1 MKKVA
6 VIFEIGY
13 LIVAI
18 VFLVETYLNWSEDR
32 SRAYLFLLFSALAM
46 FMYFFRKRFR
56 KKMQN
61 NK

>member
-1 MKKVA
+1 MKKIA

-13 LIVAI
+13 LIVAV
-18 VFLVETYLNWSEDR
+18 VFLVETFLNWNPNR
-32 SRAYLFLLFSALAM
+32 PKAYLFLGFSVLAI

>member
-18 VFLVETYLNWSEDR
+18 VFLVETFLNWNQDR
-32 SRAYLFLLFSALAM
+32 SRAYLFLGFSVLAI

-56 KKMQN
+56 KKMQH

>member
-18 VFLVETYLNWSEDR
+18 VFLVETYLNWHQDR
-32 SRAYLFLLFSALAM
+32 PGAYLFLLFSALAM

>member
-13 LIVAI
+13 LVVAI
-18 VFLVETYLNWSEDR
+18 VFLVETYLNWNQDR
-32 SRAYLFLLFSALAM
+32 SQAYLFLLFSALAT

>member
-18 VFLVETYLNWSEDR
+18 VFLVEAYLNWTEDR
-32 SRAYLFLLFSALAM
+32 SRAYLFLLFAALAT
-46 FMYFFRKRFR
+46 FMYFFRRRFR